1 MAGTPEEKTLSVRE
15 VSFYLQQAAKLCAN
29 CATGATRC
37 HAALAAVL
45 QPLLLGI
52 REIAGKS
59 PVCRVDEQ
67 IQILSDFG
75 QIDETPRVAGAVS
88 LTWAGVLRVT
98 AGLHRGELDLVMAGK
113 RWREI
118 GSAGMALW
126 CLFCV
131 LSYSRGK
138 WEKLRREVLA
148 EIQGILLQRQP
159 IDWAFLREVQKQA
172 YFEASNHHVFSRE
185 DMWKVSE
192 ILPLIPAGEVS
203 LEGTS
208 IPYIRGD
215 SLCVRVQENRGER
228 VMEEWV
234 DIRGEEW
241 REMVEGVGGNVGVGQ
256 GVCVE
261 WEMQNPLDVEIRCRG
276 VEVGWREERCGLAGK
291 VVVAMKGREGDA
303 VSEVVSESVN
313 GLVSGSV
320 GQSMGQSM
328 GQSINESM
336 GQSMSQSMNKSMG
349 QSMNEAMSQSMG
361 QSINESIGH
370 SIGQSINPSINP
382 SINNPINNPINHSII
397 NPINNKPH
405 NEPHNESLHQ
415 PHNPFTNQIPPFT
428 AISSPIHLAPLQ
440 SKRIRILVT
449 PTRTGSFTLHTLH
462 FSLQLQSSPTIF
474 TSSHPMKLP
483 GRRLNSTLEQ
493 RLKPTYSRDSPI
505 SLLVSQNPV
514 QLAVHLDGIQSL
526 QYSAELLALSLQV
539 ENRGNRPI
547 TQLQLFTD
555 TNRWYFGRD
564 HPIDETPGL
573 HSDSAVGVS
582 LLSQSLQ
589 PGVSLTVSSYL
600 HLPEVD
606 SSPAGI
612 DFPLRFVLVAHD
624 DAGTAGVVRIR
635 RNLFVKPL
643 LRCSG
648 EFVECG
654 NRSYFRSVV
663 ENVEEEQEVE
673 ELVVGENRA
682 FFRSCFLL
690 ARFATWD
697 LSSRQN

>member
-37 HAALAAVL
+37 HAALATVL

-185 DMWKVSE
+185 DVWKVSE

-303 VSEVVSESVN
+303 VSEVVNESVN

-336 GQSMSQSMNKSMG
+336 GQSMGQSMNKSMG
-349 QSMNEAMSQSMG
+349 QS
-361 QSINESIGH
+361 
-370 SIGQSINPSINP
+370 IGQSIDPSINP
-382 SINNPINNPINHSII
+382 SINNPIN

-440 SKRIRILVT
+440 SKRIRLLVT

-635 RNLFVKPL
+635 RNLLVKPL

-673 ELVVGENRA
+673 ELVVGENRT

-690 ARFATWD
+690 ARFAIWD

>member
-1 MAGTPEEKTLSVRE
+1 
-15 VSFYLQQAAKLCAN
+15 
-29 CATGATRC
+29 
-37 HAALAAVL
+37 
-45 QPLLLGI
+45 
-52 REIAGKS
+52 
-59 PVCRVDEQ
+59 
-67 IQILSDFG
+67 
-75 QIDETPRVAGAVS
+75 
-88 LTWAGVLRVT
+88 
-98 AGLHRGELDLVMAGK
+98 
-113 RWREI
+113 
-118 GSAGMALW
+118 
-126 CLFCV
+126 
-131 LSYSRGK
+131 
-138 WEKLRREVLA
+138 
-148 EIQGILLQRQP
+148 
-159 IDWAFLREVQKQA
+159 
-172 YFEASNHHVFSRE
+172 
-185 DMWKVSE
+185 
-192 ILPLIPAGEVS
+192 
-203 LEGTS
+203 
-208 IPYIRGD
+208 
-215 SLCVRVQENRGER
+215 
-228 VMEEWV
+228 
-234 DIRGEEW
+234 
-241 REMVEGVGGNVGVGQ
+241 
-256 GVCVE
+256 
-261 WEMQNPLDVEIRCRG
+261 
-276 VEVGWREERCGLAGK
+276 
-291 VVVAMKGREGDA
+291 
-303 VSEVVSESVN
+303 
-313 GLVSGSV
+313 
-320 GQSMGQSM
+320 M
-328 GQSINESM
+328 GQSINESI
-336 GQSMSQSMNKSMG
+336 GHSIGQSMNKSMG
-349 QSMNEAMSQSMG
+349 QSM
-361 QSINESIGH
+361 NESIGH

-635 RNLFVKPL
+635 RNLLVKPL

-673 ELVVGENRA
+673 ELVVGENRT

-690 ARFATWD
+690 ARFAIWD

>member
-1 MAGTPEEKTLSVRE
+1 M
-15 VSFYLQQAAKLCAN
+15 
-29 CATGATRC
+29 
-37 HAALAAVL
+37 L

-159 IDWAFLREVQKQA
+159 IDWTFLREVQKQA

-185 DMWKVSE
+185 DVWKVSE

-313 GLVSGSV
+313 GLVSGS
-320 GQSMGQSM
+320 
-328 GQSINESM
+328 
-336 GQSMSQSMNKSMG
+336 MSQSMNESIG
-349 QSMNEAMSQSMG
+349 QSIG
-361 QSINESIGH
+361 QSINESIG
-370 SIGQSINPSINP
+370 QSIDPSINP

-635 RNLFVKPL
+635 RNLLVKPL

-690 ARFATWD
+690 ARFAIWD

>member
-1 MAGTPEEKTLSVRE
+1 
-15 VSFYLQQAAKLCAN
+15 
-29 CATGATRC
+29 
-37 HAALAAVL
+37 
-45 QPLLLGI
+45 
-52 REIAGKS
+52 
-59 PVCRVDEQ
+59 
-67 IQILSDFG
+67 
-75 QIDETPRVAGAVS
+75 
-88 LTWAGVLRVT
+88 
-98 AGLHRGELDLVMAGK
+98 
-113 RWREI
+113 
-118 GSAGMALW
+118 
-126 CLFCV
+126 
-131 LSYSRGK
+131 
-138 WEKLRREVLA
+138 
-148 EIQGILLQRQP
+148 
-159 IDWAFLREVQKQA
+159 
-172 YFEASNHHVFSRE
+172 
-185 DMWKVSE
+185 
-192 ILPLIPAGEVS
+192 
-203 LEGTS
+203 
-208 IPYIRGD
+208 
-215 SLCVRVQENRGER
+215 
-228 VMEEWV
+228 
-234 DIRGEEW
+234 
-241 REMVEGVGGNVGVGQ
+241 
-256 GVCVE
+256 
-261 WEMQNPLDVEIRCRG
+261 
-276 VEVGWREERCGLAGK
+276 
-291 VVVAMKGREGDA
+291 
-303 VSEVVSESVN
+303 
-313 GLVSGSV
+313 
-320 GQSMGQSM
+320 
-328 GQSINESM
+328 
-336 GQSMSQSMNKSMG
+336 
-349 QSMNEAMSQSMG
+349 MG

-415 PHNPFTNQIPPFT
+415 PHNPFNQIPPFT

-635 RNLFVKPL
+635 RNLLVKPL

-690 ARFATWD
+690 ARFAIWD

>member
-37 HAALAAVL
+37 HAALATVL

-303 VSEVVSESVN
+303 VSEVVNESVN
-313 GLVSGSV
+313 GLVSGSMSESV
-320 GQSMGQSM
+320 NESIGQSMG
-328 GQSINESM
+328 
-336 GQSMSQSMNKSMG
+336 
-349 QSMNEAMSQSMG
+349 QSMG

-370 SIGQSINPSINP
+370 SIGQSIDPSINP
-382 SINNPINNPINHSII
+382 SINNHSII

-405 NEPHNESLHQ
+405 NEPPNESLHQ

-635 RNLFVKPL
+635 RNLLVKPL

-673 ELVVGENRA
+673 ELVVGENRT

-690 ARFATWD
+690 ARFAIWD

>member
-37 HAALAAVL
+37 HAALATVL

-98 AGLHRGELDLVMAGK
+98 AGLHRGELDLMMAGK

-148 EIQGILLQRQP
+148 EIQGILVQRQP

-185 DMWKVSE
+185 DVWKVSE

-303 VSEVVSESVN
+303 VSEVMSESVN
-313 GLVSGSV
+313 GLVSG
-320 GQSMGQSM
+320 
-328 GQSINESM
+328 
-336 GQSMSQSMNKSMG
+336 SMG
-349 QSMNEAMSQSMG
+349 QSMNEAMSQSMNESMG
-361 QSINESIGH
+361 QSID
-370 SIGQSINPSINP
+370 PSMSP
-382 SINNPINNPINHSII
+382 SINNPINNPINHSIN

-405 NEPHNESLHQ
+405 NEPPNESLHQ

-600 HLPEVD
+600 HLPEID

-635 RNLFVKPL
+635 RNLLVKPL

-690 ARFATWD
+690 ARFAIWD
-697 LSSRQN
+697 LFSRQN

>member
-1 MAGTPEEKTLSVRE
+1 
-15 VSFYLQQAAKLCAN
+15 
-29 CATGATRC
+29 
-37 HAALAAVL
+37 
-45 QPLLLGI
+45 
-52 REIAGKS
+52 
-59 PVCRVDEQ
+59 
-67 IQILSDFG
+67 
-75 QIDETPRVAGAVS
+75 
-88 LTWAGVLRVT
+88 
-98 AGLHRGELDLVMAGK
+98 
-113 RWREI
+113 
-118 GSAGMALW
+118 
-126 CLFCV
+126 
-131 LSYSRGK
+131 
-138 WEKLRREVLA
+138 
-148 EIQGILLQRQP
+148 
-159 IDWAFLREVQKQA
+159 
-172 YFEASNHHVFSRE
+172 
-185 DMWKVSE
+185 
-192 ILPLIPAGEVS
+192 
-203 LEGTS
+203 
-208 IPYIRGD
+208 
-215 SLCVRVQENRGER
+215 
-228 VMEEWV
+228 
-234 DIRGEEW
+234 
-241 REMVEGVGGNVGVGQ
+241 
-256 GVCVE
+256 
-261 WEMQNPLDVEIRCRG
+261 
-276 VEVGWREERCGLAGK
+276 
-291 VVVAMKGREGDA
+291 
-303 VSEVVSESVN
+303 
-313 GLVSGSV
+313 
-320 GQSMGQSM
+320 
-328 GQSINESM
+328 
-336 GQSMSQSMNKSMG
+336 
-349 QSMNEAMSQSMG
+349 
-361 QSINESIGH
+361 
-370 SIGQSINPSINP
+370 
-382 SINNPINNPINHSII
+382 
-397 NPINNKPH
+397 
-405 NEPHNESLHQ
+405 
-415 PHNPFTNQIPPFT
+415 
-428 AISSPIHLAPLQ
+428 
-440 SKRIRILVT
+440 
-449 PTRTGSFTLHTLH
+449 
-462 FSLQLQSSPTIF
+462 
-474 TSSHPMKLP
+474 MKLP

-635 RNLFVKPL
+635 RNLLVKPL

-697 LSSRQN
+697 LFSRQN